1 MKTIAAILI
10 LALSASAL
18 RMPRQVSFLKSAQD
32 VDALLPSDLDGIP
45 SPDVDA

>member
-10 LALSASAL
+10 LTLSTSAL

-32 VDALLPSDLDGIP
+32 VDALFPSNLDGL